1 MDQSSGFIQVPIPL
15 SLENASN
22 VNRQTSP
29 PSKIPQDTMNT
40 NRPESNPN
48 NVIIMNDVDGL
59 ALVGDLKV
67 GNDIHEP
74 VDNQENSEE
83 NIIQQIIQRVPIRRS
98 TREKRITQS
107 KDYAYLQEYEFD
119 IGIFEN
125 DPKNIKQAM
134 KNSNSQKWIDVMNEK
149 MKSMYDNDV

>member
-1 MDQSSGFIQVPIPL
+1 MSLWGGDMIKNSIFEEGKNEDETMDQSSGFIQVPIPL
-15 SLENASN
+15 SLENTSN

-74 VDNQENSEE
+74 VNNQENSEK

-119 IGIFEN
+119 MAYLKMTLKI
-125 DPKNIKQAM
+125 
-134 KNSNSQKWIDVMNEK
+134 SNKL
-149 MKSMYDNDV
+149 